1 MKSVCFIEKQP
12 LILFRDI
19 FVHRIKR
26 IFISSQLRDCHP
38 ELAKDLTIVHKC
50 LNMSILPNSEILHF
64 VQDDNPGNA
73 SLLNTHCIY

>member
-38 ELAKDLTIVHKC
+38 ELAKDPGTRSREAKRNVAMG
-50 LNMSILPNSEILHF
+50 LNGYYEGS
-64 VQDDNPGNA
+64 
-73 SLLNTHCIY
+73 SLACVAALVMLRS